1 MIRSALVPFA
11 LTVLAAATATA
22 QSPLRAAPS
31 PRATAEVVLSIPRP
45 MGSPAPAVA
54 PAPTVIR
61 LDYGQPV
68 LRGRRL
74 HTDSLV
80 PYDKPWRTGANA
92 NTTLTTDVDILLA
105 GATVPKGTYVLYTIP
120 SAAGWKLVVQR
131 NVGQNPGDYADANDV
146 ARIDLS
152 HASLMHQTDALTMW
166 LLPSTEAGPAKG
178 ELRFEWGLSRL
189 SAPWSVK

>member
-1 MIRSALVPFA
+1 MPRLSLLPVI
-11 LTVLAAATATA
+11 LTLAVVAQLPA

-45 MGSPAPAVA
+45 AGAPAANAAA
-54 PAPTVIR
+54 PIVIR

-80 PYDKPWRTGANA
+80 PYGKAWRTGANA
-92 NTTLTTDVDILLA
+92 STTLTTGVDILLG
-105 GATVPKGTYVLYTIP
+105 GATVPKGTFVLYTIP

-131 NVGQNPGDYADANDV
+131 NVGQNAGEWADSNDV
-146 ARIDLS
+146 ARIDLTHS
-152 HASLMHQTDALTMW
+152 ALMHPTDALTMW

-178 ELRFEWGLSRL
+178 ELRFEWGANRL
-189 SAPWSVK
+189 STSWAVK

>member
-1 MIRSALVPFA
+1 MIRSTLLPIVLTLV
-11 LTVLAAATATA
+11 AASAATA

-31 PRATAEVVLSIPRP
+31 PRATSEVVLSVPRP
-45 MGSPAPAVA
+45 QGSPAPAVA

-80 PYDKPWRTGANA
+80 PYNKPWRTGANA
-92 NTTLTTDVDILLA
+92 STTLTTDVDILLG
-105 GATVPKGTYVLYTIP
+105 GATVPKGAYVLYTIP
-120 SAAGWKLVVQR
+120 SASGWKLVVQK
-131 NVGQNPGDYADANDV
+131 NVGQNPGEWADANDV
-146 ARIDLS
+146 ARIDLTHS
-152 HASLMHQTDALTMW
+152 SLMHGTDALTMW
-166 LLPSTEAGPAKG
+166 LLPSTDAGPAKG
-178 ELRFEWGLSRL
+178 EFRFEWGMNRL